1 MVNDL
6 EANKSAKAVMKIIP
20 PPVRSSD
27 RLSAKEISVEKIQHK
42 IISKPRKKKDED
54 IVMKC
59 FSWIFSDDAVNME
72 EEDEDVKKKEDMPGE
87 RRSFRLAAKMAGQKM
102 LEKRLRKEQGEV
114 QMKKINRKPW
124 NYGTSGGRSTI

>member
-20 PPVRSSD
+20 PPARSSD
-27 RLSAKEISVEKIQHK
+27 RLS
-42 IISKPRKKKDED
+42 
-54 IVMKC
+54 
-59 FSWIFSDDAVNME
+59 DDDVNME

-124 NYGTSGGRSTI
+124 NYGASGGRSTI